1 MAPRE
6 GFTVEQDLEQTPC
19 AASSSPWRLSQ
30 RGLCCA
36 GASGEGGS
44 SPLVGLQQPE
54 PMPECA
60 EPGRGGELCPGVPE
74 QELGKQSREGMGKGE
89 AVKTSH
95 PRARDGSRG
104 SSRSLT
110 THCGET

>member
-6 GFTVEQDLEQTPC
+6 GFTVEQDSEQTPC

-74 QELGKQSREGMGKGE
+74 QELGKQSREGMGIEEDSGVMGPQQGE
-89 AVKTSH
+89 SAV
-95 PRARDGSRG
+95 RG
-104 SSRSLT
+104 HLPIT
-110 THCGET
+110 AVPQ